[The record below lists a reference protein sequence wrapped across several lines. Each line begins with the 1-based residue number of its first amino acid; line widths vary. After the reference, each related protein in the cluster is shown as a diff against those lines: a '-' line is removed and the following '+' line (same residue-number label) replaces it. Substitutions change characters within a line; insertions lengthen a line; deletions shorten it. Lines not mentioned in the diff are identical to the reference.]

1 MKRSALLFALLL
13 AGLLAQPAS
22 AQLGIAPHIAWGSDT
37 ELGVG
42 GRVIAGLADTPV
54 ARVEAL
60 VAFDWFLDCD
70 ACSYFEVTPALAL
83 GISLLG
89 LGAYG
94 GAGLNIARFT
104 PDSGSPLADDTDFG
118 FALLLGVRTPFGIF
132 GEIRNAAGGGDQRVI
147 SIGFRLGG

>member
-1 MKRSALLFALLL
+1 MKRFALFFALIL
-13 AGLLAQPAS
+13 AGAMARPAAAQFA
-22 AQLGIAPHIAWGSDT
+22 IAPHVAWGSNT

-42 GRVIAGLADTPV
+42 GRVIAGLAGTPV
-54 ARVEAL
+54 VRIEGL

-70 ACSYFEVTPALAL
+70 NCSYFEVTPAITL

-104 PDSGSPLADDTDFG
+104 PDSGSALEDNTDFG
-118 FALLLGVRTPFGIF
+118 FALMIGVRTPFGIF
-132 GEIRNAAGGGDQRVI
+132 GEIRNSASGGDQRVM